1 MKAMILA
8 AGFGRRM
15 VPLTLARAK
24 PALPFLN
31 RPLLLRQIDFLA
43 ALGVREAVI
52 NLHHLSESLL
62 DLLRPRP
69 GRGGHGPFDI
79 GGVRVHV
86 SLEARRLG
94 TSGGVRGTI
103 DHFRGGGTFLCVNAD
118 MVLELDLAAAIAAH
132 RRSGADATL
141 VLVPEP
147 SPEFNPVFHD
157 GRRLL
162 GFGPGKPPE
171 KARAGTFTGV
181 HLIEPRLLERL
192 PEGTSEFVPDLYAPL
207 IQDGHAPAVYE
218 SPGRWWEVGTPERY
232 IDLQAAALTG
242 PALGGQ
248 RHWPEG
254 TGRPRARG
262 MEQAQL
268 SPASTWG
275 EGCVFGLGAALG
287 EGAILG
293 NQVVV
298 AAGARVSRAVIMDGA
313 VIGDGAAVEMS
324 AVGPATRIPAGAVL
338 ARALL
343 QPVGEWGADEARP
356 ARLWEGIWRAD
367 F

>member
-31 RPLLLRQIDFLA
+31 RPLLLRQIDFLG
-43 ALGVREAVI
+43 ALGVRETVI
-52 NLHHLSESLL
+52 NMHHLPGSLL
-62 DLLRPRP
+62 DLLRPE
-69 GRGGHGPFDI
+69 GGQGGHGPFEI
-79 GGVRVHV
+79 GGMRIHV

-94 TSGGVRGTI
+94 TSGGVRAALNT
-103 DHFRGGGTFLCVNAD
+103 FRGGETFLCVNAD
-118 MVLELDLAAAIAAH
+118 MVLELDLPAALAAH

-141 VLVPEP
+141 VLIPEP
-147 SPEFNPVFHD
+147 SSEFNPVFHD

-162 GFGPGKPPE
+162 GFGPGEAPQG
-171 KARAGTFTGV
+171 ARSGTFTGV
-181 HLIEPRLLERL
+181 HLLEPRLLERL

-207 IQDGHAPAVYE
+207 IKEGRPPAVYE
-218 SPGRWWEVGTPERY
+218 SRDRWWEVGTAERY

-248 RHWPEG
+248 SHWPKG
-254 TGRPRARG
+254 TDRPRARG
-262 MEQAQL
+262 VDQAAL
-268 SPASTWG
+268 SATSMWG
-275 EGCVFGLGAALG
+275 EGCSLGAGAVLG

-293 NQVVV
+293 DRVVV
-298 AAGARVSRAVIMDGA
+298 GAGARVARAVIMEGAEIGEGA
-313 VIGDGAAVEMS
+313 VVEMS
-324 AVGPATRIPAGAVL
+324 AVGPGTRIPAGAVL
-338 ARALL
+338 ARALV
-343 QPVGEWGADEARP
+343 QADGEWSTDEARP
-356 ARLWEGIWRAD
+356 ARRWEEIWRAD